1 MSSGSNQSGRL
12 RLGVWIAG
20 LAGVGLA
27 AWMLKSYGAVRIAEV
42 LLRAGYLGTL
52 AVAVLH
58 LPQMLLSSLG
68 WRAIAGREGAQ
79 PGLRGYTLL
88 RWIREAVNNL
98 LPLAQIGGE
107 FVTARLLQRRGIPL
121 ASAISGTV
129 ADLLMEM
136 ATQVLFTVGGVLLLV
151 HTTGASDVSISLS
164 RALLI
169 AALVLGG
176 VFAALGLGLT
186 VAIEAAIVR
195 LGRSLGWPA
204 TARIAGLHEA
214 LHACFREPARVT
226 LAAMWHGL
234 SWLLGAL
241 EVWLIL
247 HLFGQ
252 SVSAGPA
259 LIIESLGQAAKAL
272 GFAIPAALG
281 VQEGG
286 YLIVCSLLGLPP
298 ELGLAL
304 SLMKRLREVIW
315 GVPGLV
321 IWQRERSRAAAA
333 PAIRGSAP

>member
-1 MSSGSNQSGRL
+1 MSSGSSQRWHL
-12 RLGVWIAG
+12 RLGAWIAG

-27 AWMLKSYGAVRIAEV
+27 VWMLRSYGAVRIGEV
-42 LLRAGYLGTL
+42 LLRAGYLGTV
-52 AVAVLH
+52 AVAALH

-68 WRAIAGREGAQ
+68 WRAIANPAGAQ
-79 PGLRGYTLL
+79 LGLRGYALL

-107 FVTARLLQRRGIPL
+107 FVAARLLQRRGVPP

-151 HTTGASDVSISLS
+151 HATGVSDTSMSLT

-169 AALVLGG
+169 AVLVLGG
-176 VFAALGLGLT
+176 VFATLGLGLT
-186 VAIEAAIVR
+186 ASIEKAIVR

-204 TARIAGLHEA
+204 TARIAGLHDA
-214 LHACFREPARVT
+214 LHACFRRPARVT
-226 LAAMWHGL
+226 LSALWHGL
-234 SWLLGAL
+234 SWLVGGF
-241 EVWLIL
+241 EVWLIV

-252 SVSAGPA
+252 SVGAGPA
-259 LIIESLGQAAKAL
+259 PIIESLGQAAKAL
-272 GFAIPAALG
+272 GFAIPGALG

-298 ELGLAL
+298 EMGLAL

-321 IWQRERSRAAAA
+321 IWQRERSRAAAT
-333 PAIRGSAP
+333 PIIRGSTP